1 MTNNPIVDWIMQSMR
16 DISQMPIKGI
26 ALVAI
31 TTTGESYTNYHN
43 VKMND
48 KLLIAGLINQ
58 DATFDA
64 LAANGVIDYAEDL
77 EEEKDNNQEE
87 EENDD

>member
-1 MTNNPIVDWIMQSMR
+1 MANNPIVDWVVQSMR
-16 DISQMPIKGI
+16 DIAQMPIKGI

-64 LAANGVIDYAEDL
+64 LAANGVIDYAED
-77 EEEKDNNQEE
+77 QEE
-87 EENDD
+87 EGEEENND